1 MLKPLQEYT
10 LQQHVCG
17 CFIFESAKNTQLIDS
32 KNKQVQ
38 GF

>member
-1 MLKPLQEYT
+1 
-10 LQQHVCG
+10 VCG
-17 CFIFESAKNTQLIDS
+17 YFIFESAKNTQLIDS

>member
-1 MLKPLQEYT
+1 
-10 LQQHVCG
+10 VCG